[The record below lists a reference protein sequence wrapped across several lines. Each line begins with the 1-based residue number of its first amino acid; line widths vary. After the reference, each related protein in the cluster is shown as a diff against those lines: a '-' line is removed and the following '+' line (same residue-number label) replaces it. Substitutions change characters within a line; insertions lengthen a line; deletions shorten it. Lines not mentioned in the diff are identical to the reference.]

1 MRARHAPRWLTVL
14 LYHRVLP
21 QPRPGFS
28 LDRAVVD
35 STPAWFEQH
44 MRFVAS
50 ACTPIGLADLVAFLR
65 GERPLPDNPV
75 LVTFDDGYLDNR
87 EHALPVLERH
97 GIRAVFFIAS
107 GYVAERRVFW
117 WDRLAYLFH
126 HARAAEAR
134 LDYPT
139 DLVLR
144 PGEDPVRAR
153 RTALRIL
160 KTYRGLDVDRFLGE
174 LGRALDVEWS
184 RSLERRLADENV
196 MTWDDV
202 RALHRAGMDIGSHTR
217 THRVLDT
224 VEPAALPGELVDAR
238 TRIEREIGAPVTAL
252 AYPVGRPIR
261 ALPLLERAVR
271 EAGYQVGFSV
281 EVRANSLAAPLDPLN
296 LSRVPVYGSTS
307 PERLAALLAA
317 PELAGSV

>member
-1 MRARHAPRWLTVL
+1 MRGRHAPRWLTVL

-21 QPRPGFS
+21 AARSDFA
-28 LDRAVVD
+28 LDGAVVD
-35 STPAWFEQH
+35 TTPADFDQH

-50 ACTPIGLADLVAFLR
+50 ACTPIRLADVEAFIR
-65 GERPLPDNPV
+65 GEKALPDNPV

-97 GIRAVFFIAS
+97 GIRAAFFVSSA
-107 GYVAERRVFW
+107 YVAERRLFW
-117 WDRLAYLFH
+117 WDRLAYLFR

-139 DLVLR
+139 ELVLR
-144 PGEDPVRAR
+144 PGEDGRAR

-160 KTYRGLDVDRFLGE
+160 KIHRGLDIDRFLGQ
-174 LGRALDVEWS
+174 LGRALEVPWS
-184 RSLERRLADENV
+184 PALERRLADQHI
-196 MTWDDV
+196 MTWGDV
-202 RALHRAGMDIGSHTR
+202 RALHGAGMDIGSHTR

-224 VEPAALPGELVDAR
+224 VEPSALAGELCDSR
-238 TRIEREIGAPVTAL
+238 EHIEREIGAPVTAL

-271 EAGYQVGFSV
+271 EAGYRIGFSV
-281 EVRANSLAAPLDPLN
+281 ETRANSLAGPLDPLN
-296 LSRVPVYGSTS
+296 VSRVPVYRSTS
-307 PERLAALLAA
+307 PERVAALLAA